1 MSCST
6 LVSDVFISNGLKL
19 EDGIIKT
26 DTAHRL
32 VIRDEAEISD
42 GSFSSYIEGPLYH
55 RGVGFKSFPI
65 GKNGNFV
72 PVYLLDVRGI
82 EPVVGIEL
90 FEPNLDPIRD
100 TDLRQV
106 SEKRFW
112 RMETRGDFR
121 GSLIALSV
129 FGEELGDD
137 INLLVVAEADVVGG
151 TYKNLGVTDATGSLA
166 EGQVTSEELALGG
179 LYALAIDLLFV
190 PNVFYPFASQP
201 DNSVAK
207 VYGSLISSEEF
218 FYGIYNRWGT
228 LIFETTS
235 SDMATKEGWNGI
247 NQKTGNLESAG
258 VFKYVLRGKLLTG
271 ETFNKTGNI
280 SLVR

>member
-1 MSCST
+1 MVNQYPRCST
-6 LVSDVFISNGLKL
+6 RIIKLSGLILSILLPSPWGFGQDIHNQGQQIYIGQEVQFLSGGDLVNQGTVHNEGQLDLKGDLQNQLILTNNGTINISGDWNNTDTYNEGVGKVVFNGFSQTIDHNDQHFYELEINGGGEKTLISDVFVSNDLKL
-19 EDGIIKT
+19 EDGILQT
-26 DTAHRL
+26 DTANRL
-32 VIRDEAEISD
+32 VIQAEAEISD

-112 RMETRGDFR
+112 RMEARGDFR

-137 INLLVVAEADVVGG
+137 IGLLVVAQADTV
-151 TYKNLGVTDATGSLA
+151 
-166 EGQVTSEELALGG
+166 
-179 LYALAIDLLFV
+179 
-190 PNVFYPFASQP
+190 
-201 DNSVAK
+201 
-207 VYGSLISSEEF
+207 
-218 FYGIYNRWGT
+218 
-228 LIFETTS
+228 
-235 SDMATKEGWNGI
+235 
-247 NQKTGNLESAG
+247 
-258 VFKYVLRGKLLTG
+258 
-271 ETFNKTGNI
+271 
-280 SLVR
+280 